1 MDSVL
6 VRNADRMMTSVT
18 PRGEGI
24 ELVFAD
30 GCKGV
35 VPFADIPEVGDLES
49 LAAIDLPN
57 PYEIILRNRLG
68 QSVEIPWDF
77 ARHYCD
83 TSYRVRIEAVAARGR
98 ETLGQRIRA
107 LREVSG
113 MTQEA
118 LARQAGISRVTLIR
132 VEKGEQ
138 SPRFQ
143 TLVSLALA
151 LGRPIQDLLV
161 RGEAG

>member
-18 PRGEGI
+18 PRREGI
-24 ELVFAD
+24 ELIFAD

-35 VPFADIPEVGDLES
+35 VPFADIPEVGDPEN

-57 PYEIILRNRLG
+57 PYEIILRNTLG
-68 QSVEIPWDF
+68 QTVEIPWDF
-77 ARHYCD
+77 TRHYCD
-83 TSYRVRIEAVAARGR
+83 ASYRLRIDAVAAGGR
-98 ETLGQRIRA
+98 QTLGQRIRA
-107 LREVSG
+107 LREDSG

-118 LARQAGISRVTLIR
+118 LARQAGIGRVTLIR

-151 LGRPIQDLLV
+151 LGRPTQDLLV
-161 RGEAG
+161 GGGAG